1 MYVRITD
8 LNQQSKIL
16 GFKESGY
23 KINNSPGAVSPKPG
37 SDKVKQQELVIPN
50 KYGERLVGVLHDAES
65 SEIVVLCHG
74 FRSTKDDPS
83 MVNLAVALQ
92 NEGISAFR
100 FDFAGNGESEG
111 SFQYGNYWR
120 EADDLRAVVQYFCG
134 ANHAVGAILG
144 HSKGGSVVLLYASKY
159 NDIRTFVNVSGRYDL
174 KGGIED
180 RLGKDY
186 MEKIM
191 QDGFIDVKNKT
202 GDVEYRVTEESLM
215 DRLNTNMHDACL
227 QIDMECS
234 VLTIHGSSD
243 KIIPLQ
249 DAHEFDKIIP
259 NHKLHVVEGAN
270 HGYTNHQAELVSVV
284 LDFVKA
290 SLKQDHPDLSEIKL
304 KNECRINCVVTNMYA
319 LCDTSE

>member
-1 MYVRITD
+1 MS
-8 LNQQSKIL
+8 QS
-16 GFKESGY
+16 
-23 KINNSPGAVSPKPG
+23 VSPQNLA
-37 SDKVKQQELVIPN
+37 VKQQELVIPN

-134 ANHAVGAILG
+134 ANRAVGAILG

-159 NDIRTFVNVSGRYDL
+159 NDIGTFVNVSGRYDL

-259 NHKLHVVEGAN
+259 NHKVHVVEGAN

-290 SLKQDHPDLSEIKL
+290 SLKQDHPG
-304 KNECRINCVVTNMYA
+304 TQQ
-319 LCDTSE
+319 